1 MNIEEVYLFTGTE
14 EVRKRAKMDRL
25 LANFDP
31 KTTSITKYDFDLISV
46 QDVIADAIT
55 IPFLAET
62 KVIIAK
68 NPTFLTNQKSPMKH
82 DTKTLIKY
90 LKKPVDTCVLIIDAV
105 GIKIDK
111 ENPVY
116 KELQKTAYIIDTQ
129 DLDDVEYKAWV
140 IRALAKEHVEIK
152 EDALVLL
159 TEYVK
164 HNLVRMEMEISKL
177 IDYVQPGGKVT
188 IKEVELLINPD
199 LETDIYSLVRTMIE
213 KNKPEAIRIFHDM
226 NQNTQDTVGIIALIG
241 KSFQNLLSALKMLQ
255 AGFNQGDIAQALG
268 ISNGRAYY
276 LVKEAKTFKMDVLE
290 KYVIKLSDLDYLI
303 KTGQIDP
310 NMGLELLMLE
320 TM

>member
-1 MNIEEVYLFTGTE
+1 MNIEEIYLFTGTE

-31 KTTSITKYDFDLISV
+31 KTTSIIKYDFDLISV

-55 IPFLAET
+55 VPFLAET
-62 KVIIAK
+62 KVIIGK
-68 NPTFLTNQKSPMKH
+68 NPTFLTNQKTPIKH
-82 DTKTLIKY
+82 DTKALIKY

-111 ENPVY
+111 DNPVY

-129 DLDDVEYKAWV
+129 ELDDVEYKAWV

-152 EDALVLL
+152 EDALVML
-159 TEYVK
+159 TEFVK
-164 HNLVRMEMEISKL
+164 HNLVRMEMETSKL
-177 IDYVQPGGKVT
+177 IDYVKPGGKVT
-188 IKEVELLINPD
+188 TADVELLVNPD
-199 LETDIYSLVRTMIE
+199 LETDIYSLVKAIVA

-241 KSFQNLLSALKMLQ
+241 RSFQNILSTSKMLQ
-255 AGFNQGDIAQALG
+255 SEFNQSDIAQTLG

-276 LVKEAKTFKMDVLE
+276 LVKEAKTFKLDVLE
-290 KYVIKLSDLDYLI
+290 KYILKLSDLDYKV

-310 NMGLELLMLE
+310 NLGLEMLMLE
-320 TM
+320 TI